1 MKKLLTVKNISKDFY
16 TIEGEVNAI
25 KDVSFDVYDKEFLS
39 IVGTSGCGKS
49 TLLNIIAG
57 LDFPTTGSINFNKE
71 KPVIGYMLQNDAL
84 LPWLTILEN
93 ATLGLQILKK
103 KNDDTVAYTKHLLE
117 KYGLK
122 EFIDKYPDQLSG
134 GMKQRVV

>member
-1 MKKLLTVKNISKDFY
+1 MEKLLTIENISKEFY
-16 TIEGEVNAI
+16 TIEKEVRAI
-25 KDVSFDVYDKEFLS
+25 ENISFEVYEKEFLS

-57 LDFPTTGSINFNKE
+57 LDFPTSGNINFNIE

-93 ATLGLQILKK
+93 ACLGLTILKS
-103 KNDDTVAYTKHLLE
+103 KNEQSVAYVKDLLS

-122 EFIDKYPDQLSG
+122 DFIDKYPDQLSG